1 MDEQAIIKID
11 DLHVSYGKAIAV
23 NGISLTIYAG
33 ECFGLLG
40 PNGAGKTTT
49 LSCLEGLR
57 RPNHGTITVKGLDV
71 QKNSARVK
79 RMLGVQLQD
88 TALFPDLNCANLVE
102 LLASFSSVF
111 LSRQQILD
119 HLERFDL
126 KEKAKAKADQLSGGQ
141 RQRLALALAIVHNP
155 DIVVLD
161 EPTVGL
167 DPQARHNIW
176 ENIRQIR
183 EQGHTVILTTHA
195 MEEAEAL
202 CGRVGIIDHGKILA
216 LDTPQN
222 LITQVGETSILKAKI
237 ELNAEQVEQVKTFS
251 GVQAVTY
258 RDLYL
263 EVQTHQPQELLAYLQ
278 QIAIGA
284 SRSLHEVNLRQP
296 NLEDAFLKLT
306 GRAIRD

>member
-1 MDEQAIIKID
+1 M
-11 DLHVSYGKAIAV
+11 Y
-23 NGISLTIYAG
+23 
-33 ECFGLLG
+33 C
-40 PNGAGKTTT
+40 
-49 LSCLEGLR
+49 
-57 RPNHGTITVKGLDV
+57 
-71 QKNSARVK
+71 
-79 RMLGVQLQD
+79 
-88 TALFPDLNCANLVE
+88 LNCANLIE

-126 KEKAKAKADQLSGGQ
+126 KEKAKARADQLSGGQ
-141 RQRLALALAIVHNP
+141 RQRLSLALAIVHNP

-183 EQGHTVILTTHA
+183 EQGHTVILTTHT

-202 CGRVGIIDHGKILA
+202 CGRIGIIDHRKILA
-216 LDTPQN
+216 LDTPHN
-222 LITQVGETSILKAKI
+222 LITQVGETSILNAKV
-237 ELNAEQVEQVKTFS
+237 ELNAEQVEQVKAFP

-284 SRSLHEVNLRQP
+284 GRSLHEINLRQP